1 MSTIEIRK
9 TGILDTEAEAVVN
22 AANEWLQAG
31 GGVCG
36 VIFSAA
42 GMRQLQQ
49 ACDAIGH
56 CDTGSAV
63 ITPGF
68 NLKAKYIIHA
78 VGPQWRGGDHHEPQ
92 QLYGC
97 YRKSLELAGENG
109 IRSVCFPL
117 ISSGIF
123 GYPVDKAWRKALQAC
138 LDYISRNPEHDVRII
153 FAIPGDSNYELGLE
167 IYRELT
173 E

>member
-22 AANEWLQAG
+22 AANEGLWEG

-36 VIFSAA
+36 VIFRAA
-42 GMRQLQQ
+42 GSQELQQ

-56 CDTGSAV
+56 CGTGSAV

-68 NLKAKYIIHA
+68 NLKAKFIIHA
-78 VGPQWRGGDHHEPQ
+78 VGPVWMGGGHREPQ
-92 QLYGC
+92 LLYGC
-97 YRKSLELAGENG
+97 YRRSLELAGENG

-117 ISSGIF
+117 ISTGIF
-123 GYPVDKAWRKALQAC
+123 GYPADKAWRKALQAC
-138 LDYISRNPEHDVRII
+138 LDYISVHPEHDIQII
-153 FAIPGDSNYELGLE
+153 FAIPGENNYELGLKL
-167 IYRELT
+167 YRDLAK
-173 E
+173 